1 MDIDARG
8 LGCQEILWIFE
19 FLYYNHTLCPERNF
33 PRVPVCCLVMT
44 WLWVS
49 KLTDLRAGKHF
60 FINLWLLMTWD
71 QSHAK
76 IIPLMT
82 LIPFIFIC
90 TTPCHSWKATWIR
103 NLLFLMLGRSCNNF
117 QVVILKHYISLPH
130 LLAFPLWYL
139 CILPGWQNFQKS
151 NGMIHCSMTA
161 VTVMMKVAK
170 VAVGM
175 MMTMIDPGGPSSP
188 SNPSSPSS
196 PSNPFRKH
204 LSNNKL

>member
-8 LGCQEILWIFE
+8 LDCREILWIFE

-60 FINLWLLMTWD
+60 FYKFVAFNDLGPIPHQNNSIDDIYSFYFYLYNTLPLLE
-71 QSHAK
+71 SHLDPK
-76 IIPLMT
+76 
-82 LIPFIFIC
+82 FVIFNAGE
-90 TTPCHSWKATWIR
+90 K
-103 NLLFLMLGRSCNNF
+103 L
-117 QVVILKHYISLPH
+117 
-130 LLAFPLWYL
+130 
-139 CILPGWQNFQKS
+139 
-151 NGMIHCSMTA
+151 HCSMTA
-161 VTVMMKVAK
+161 VTVTMKVAK
-170 VAVGM
+170 VAVAM
-175 MMTMIDPGGPSSP
+175 MMTMIDPGSPSSPSNP

-196 PSNPFRKH
+196 PSSPFRKH